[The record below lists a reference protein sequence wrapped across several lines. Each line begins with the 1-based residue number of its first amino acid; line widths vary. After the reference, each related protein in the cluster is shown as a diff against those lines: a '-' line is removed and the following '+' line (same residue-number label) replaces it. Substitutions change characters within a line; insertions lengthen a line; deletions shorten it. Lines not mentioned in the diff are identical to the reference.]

1 VRMVCG
7 PTRVMEYLKIQ
18 LDNPLGNEGSIFRYG
33 IEHSSLVVGIGRS
46 RA

>member
-1 VRMVCG
+1 MRPHSCN
-7 PTRVMEYLKIQ
+7 RYLKIQ

-33 IEHSSLVVGIGRS
+33 IEHSSLVVGIARS

>member
-1 VRMVCG
+1 MRPHSCNGVSED
-7 PTRVMEYLKIQ
+7 TIQ